1 MKLSDILPLE
11 KGVELEQEIHTRSGL
26 NASVLDADGAR
37 IVDFQKWANK
47 LRPMV
52 KSNKNEQSFIC
63 EATPLNSLDQARR
76 TRKHELENVMRS
88 LPKWRFLNFWMKN
101 L

>member
-11 KGVELEQEIHTRSGL
+11 KGVELEQEIHTKSGL

-47 LRPMV
+47 LCPMV
-52 KSNKNEQSFIC
+52 KSNKNEQSVIC
-63 EATPLNSLDQARR
+63 EVTPLNSLDQAKRM
-76 TRKHELENVMRS
+76 RKHELKNVIRS
-88 LPKWRFLNFWMKN
+88 LSKWRFLYFWAQNF
-101 L
+101 